1 MADNVLVF
9 AEQREGKFRKVALEA
24 VSEGKRLTDKLGGE
38 LNAVVIGSGV
48 EGIAGSLG
56 AYGAAKVY
64 VVDDPALEN
73 YTSDG
78 WALWFK
84 HQQS

>member
-24 VSEGKRLTDKLGGE
+24 VSEGKRLADKLGGE
-38 LNAVVIGSGV
+38 LNAAVIGSGV
-48 EGIAGSLG
+48 EGMAGSLG

-64 VVDDPALEN
+64 VVDDP
-73 YTSDG
+73 
-78 WALWFK
+78 LWRTTQPTDSLK
-84 HQQS
+84 RSAG